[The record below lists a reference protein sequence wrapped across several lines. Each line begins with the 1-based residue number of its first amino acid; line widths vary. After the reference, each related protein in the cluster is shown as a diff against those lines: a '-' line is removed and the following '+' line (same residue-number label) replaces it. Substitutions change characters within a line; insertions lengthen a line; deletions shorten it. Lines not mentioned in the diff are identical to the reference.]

1 MGVQG
6 YFEKQNP
13 AALEEMTA
21 VMMETIRKGM
31 WQASGQQIA
40 DIAKLHTDLV
50 NKYKPSCSGFVC
62 DNAKLRQFIASKTDA
77 QTASRYKENI
87 SQIREVA
94 ASKEQKGMVMKKE
107 EMNTVGT
114 EQQTN
119 TVSNTVVCVVVV
131 AAVLVLIVL
140 VRCRRKKM
148 QE

>member
-1 MGVQG
+1 MHYKFPTTFVNHNGAEHAYEDMHLMSLCMHNIIANSSFSWWG
-6 YFEKQNP
+6 AWLNNNP
-13 AALEEMTA
+13 
-21 VMMETIRKGM
+21 
-31 WQASGQQIA
+31 
-40 DIAKLHTDLV
+40 
-50 NKYKPSCSGFVC
+50 YKVVFAPKHWF
-62 DNAKLRQFIASKTDA
+62 
-77 QTASRYKENI
+77 
-87 SQIREVA
+87 
-94 ASKEQKGMVMKKE
+94 KKE